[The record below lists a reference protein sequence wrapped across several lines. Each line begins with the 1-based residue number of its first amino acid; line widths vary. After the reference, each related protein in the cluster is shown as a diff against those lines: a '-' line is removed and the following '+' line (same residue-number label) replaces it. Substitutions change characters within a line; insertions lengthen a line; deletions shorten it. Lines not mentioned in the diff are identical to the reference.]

1 MKKDQELASIGD
13 EPNQPN
19 SSFPFKKRVIG
30 GTNRN
35 FQHKWFSEFP
45 WLHYNEKED
54 KVFCFYCIKCIKFGL
69 KSDKNFSRSVNF
81 THQGFN
87 YWNKA
92 VERFRIH
99 QESEEHDWAKWKI
112 VDAPKSTQIHEI
124 LDSQTSKQMAINRK
138 CFMKLLQ
145 NLQFLALSNIAIQGH
160 EKEKSNF
167 FGLAKLRANDDED
180 LVNWIQK
187 KRYNYMHHNVQ
198 NELLELMAKEVL
210 NKNIMK
216 HIQEAQF
223 FTVMCDETTDVS
235 NQEQAVICI
244 RSVNDKFENREDF
257 IELRQLESTTA
268 ESIFT
273 MLNEVLHDFDLP
285 VSKLRGQ
292 CYDGAANMSGK
303 VNGVVKKFQEIENR
317 AIYIHCFGHLVNL
330 ATGDCI
336 RNNRILQDAL
346 DNAFEIIKLI
356 KKSPKREAIFKRMKK
371 EFGDTS
377 TGIRSLCPTRWT
389 VKANSILSIIE
400 NYLLLIKTFKED
412 LEQTK
417 SMPFEMKTRINGQIG
432 DNGYMFK
439 FSSFFGFKLA
449 HFILRHTDLLAKKLQ
464 SPNLNAAEGYEMAM
478 MTVLILE
485 EENKTERFENFF
497 NSVVETARDIGVND
511 PLLPRKR
518 KVPAKLV
525 DSLEPIPVHS
535 SISEMYQG
543 FYSSALETMITNI
556 KNRFQHR
563 GYEMVT
569 NLENLLLKSASGEDS
584 LEELEKV
591 SAFYG
596 SDIDKG
602 LLEAQLLV
610 FKSKFKELKQEK
622 VVLKDIMNFMRKP
635 GHSEILSEISTV
647 LKLILVLPATDAESE
662 RVFSSLK
669 RIKTYLRNSMSQ
681 ARLNHLMLMNIHK
694 EETDQMSLAEVAN
707 KFAAKLPKRREDFG
721 INKFM

>member
-19 SSFPFKKRVIG
+19 SSFSFKKRVIG

-35 FQHKWFSEFP
+35 FQHKWFLEFP
-45 WLHYNEKED
+45 WLHYSENED
-54 KVFCFYCIKCIKFGL
+54 RVFCFYCIKCIKNGL
-69 KSDKNFSRSVNF
+69 KGDKNFSKSVNF

-87 YWNKA
+87 NWNKA
-92 VERFRIH
+92 LERFRIH
-99 QESEEHDWAKWKI
+99 QDSEEHCWAKCKI

-124 LDSQTSKQMAINRK
+124 LNSQTSKQMAINRK

-145 NLQFLALSNIAIQGH
+145 NLQFLALNNIAIQGH

-167 FGLAKLRANDDED
+167 FGLAKLRANDDAD
-180 LVNWIQK
+180 LVNWIEK

-216 HIQEAQF
+216 KIQEAQF
-223 FTVMCDETTDVS
+223 FTLMCDETTDIS

-244 RSVNDKFENREDF
+244 RTVNDKFENREDF
-257 IELRQLESTTA
+257 IELQQLESTTS

-273 MLNEVLHDFDLP
+273 MLNEVLNHFELP

-292 CYDGAANMSGK
+292 CFDGAANMSGK
-303 VNGVVKKFQEIENR
+303 VNGVVKKFQENENR

-336 RNNRILQDAL
+336 RNNRVLKDAL
-346 DNAFEIIKLI
+346 DNAYEIIKLI

-389 VKANSILSIIE
+389 VKAISIESIID
-400 NYLLLIKTFKED
+400 NYTMLIKTFQQD
-412 LEQTK
+412 LEETK
-417 SMPFEMKTRINGQIG
+417 SMPFEMKTRIKGQIG

-478 MTVLILE
+478 LTVTILE
-485 EENKTERFENFF
+485 VENKTERFDNFF
-497 NSVVETARDIGVND
+497 NSVVEAAKEIGVND
-511 PLLPRKR
+511 PVLPRKR

-525 DSLEPIPVHS
+525 DSVEPIPIHS
-535 SISEMYQG
+535 NIREMYQEI
-543 FYSSALETMITNI
+543 YTSALESMITNI

-563 GYEMVT
+563 GYETVT
-569 NLENLLLKSASGEDS
+569 NLENLLLKSANGEDS
-584 LEELEKV
+584 SEELQKV
-591 SAFYG
+591 SDFYG
-596 SDIDKG
+596 SDVNKG
-602 LLEAQLLV
+602 QLEAQLLV
-610 FKSKFKELKQEK
+610 FKSKFKELKKEK
-622 VVLKDIMNFMRKP
+622 VVLKDIIDLMSKP
-635 GHSEILSEISTV
+635 AHSAILSEISTV
-647 LKLILVLPATDAESE
+647 LKLILVLPATDAQSE

>member
-1 MKKDQELASIGD
+1 MKKDQGLARIGD

-19 SSFPFKKRVIG
+19 SSFSFKKRVIG

-35 FQHKWFSEFP
+35 FQHKWFLEFP
-45 WLHYNEKED
+45 WLHYNEEED
-54 KVFCFYCIKCIKFGL
+54 SVFCFYCIKCIKFGL
-69 KSDKNFSRSVNF
+69 KGDKNFSKIVTF
-81 THQGFN
+81 THQGFHS
-87 YWNKA
+87 WNKA
-92 VERFRIH
+92 VERFRMH
-99 QESEEHDWAKWKI
+99 QESEEHGWAKWKI
-112 VDAPKSTQIHEI
+112 VDAPKSTQIYEV
-124 LDSQTSKQMAINRK
+124 LDTHAEKQMAKNRK

-145 NLQFLALSNIAIQGH
+145 NLQFLALNNIAIQGH

-180 LVNWIQK
+180 LVNWIENK
-187 KRYNYMHHNVQ
+187 KRGNYMHHNVQ

-216 HIQEAQF
+216 QIKEAQF
-223 FTVMCDETTDVS
+223 FTVMCDETTDIS

-244 RSVNDKFENREDF
+244 RTVNDKFENREDF
-257 IELRQLESTTA
+257 IELRQLESTTS

-273 MLNEVLHDFDLP
+273 MLNEVLHDFELP
-285 VSKLRGQ
+285 ISKLRGQ

-303 VNGVVKKFQEIENR
+303 VNGVVKKFQEIEPR

-356 KKSPKREAIFKRMKK
+356 KKSPKREAIFKRMKR

-389 VKANSILSIIE
+389 VKANSIESIIE
-400 NYLLLIKTFKED
+400 NYTVLIKTFKED
-412 LEQTK
+412 IEETK

-432 DNGYMFK
+432 DNNGYMLK

-449 HFILRHTDLLAKKLQ
+449 HFILRHTDLLARKLQ
-464 SPNLNAAEGYEMAM
+464 SPNLSASEGYEMAL
-478 MTVLILE
+478 TTLSILE
-485 EENKTERFENFF
+485 QENKTERFENFF
-497 NSVVETARDIGVND
+497 NSVIETARDIGVND

-518 KVPAKLV
+518 KVPANLV
-525 DSLEPIPVHS
+525 DALEPIPIYS
-535 SISEMYQG
+535 SIREMYQG
-543 FYSSALETMITNI
+543 FYSSALETMINNI

-563 GYEMVT
+563 GYEMIT
-569 NLENLLLKSASGEDS
+569 NLENLLLKSASGKDS
-584 LEELEKV
+584 SEELEKV

-596 SDIDKG
+596 SDINKG
-602 LLEAQLLV
+602 LLEAQLLI
-610 FKSKFKELKQEK
+610 FKLKFELKQEK

-635 GHSEILSEISTV
+635 GHSQIWGRT
-647 LKLILVLPATDAESE
+647 
-662 RVFSSLK
+662 R
-669 RIKTYLRNSMSQ
+669 
-681 ARLNHLMLMNIHK
+681 
-694 EETDQMSLAEVAN
+694 
-707 KFAAKLPKRREDFG
+707 FAPLDFRP
-721 INKFM
+721 

>member
-1 MKKDQELASIGD
+1 
-13 EPNQPN
+13 
-19 SSFPFKKRVIG
+19 
-30 GTNRN
+30 
-35 FQHKWFSEFP
+35 
-45 WLHYNEKED
+45 
-54 KVFCFYCIKCIKFGL
+54 
-69 KSDKNFSRSVNF
+69 
-81 THQGFN
+81 
-87 YWNKA
+87 
-92 VERFRIH
+92 
-99 QESEEHDWAKWKI
+99 
-112 VDAPKSTQIHEI
+112 
-124 LDSQTSKQMAINRK
+124 
-138 CFMKLLQ
+138 
-145 NLQFLALSNIAIQGH
+145 
-160 EKEKSNF
+160 
-167 FGLAKLRANDDED
+167 
-180 LVNWIQK
+180 
-187 KRYNYMHHNVQ
+187 
-198 NELLELMAKEVL
+198 
-210 NKNIMK
+210 
-216 HIQEAQF
+216 
-223 FTVMCDETTDVS
+223 
-235 NQEQAVICI
+235 
-244 RSVNDKFENREDF
+244 
-257 IELRQLESTTA
+257 
-268 ESIFT
+268 
-273 MLNEVLHDFDLP
+273 
-285 VSKLRGQ
+285 
-292 CYDGAANMSGK
+292 
-303 VNGVVKKFQEIENR
+303 
-317 AIYIHCFGHLVNL
+317 VNL

-497 NSVVETARDIGVND
+497 NSVVETARAIGVND